1 MFKSISSLDRTVESA
16 AIEVDP
22 SRDQVLFRLR
32 CKFGVTKTFKLHVL
46 ESESL
51 AVNVDPSRSGRHRF
65 SCSARTLGEAANNFL
80 TSQEE
85 VTMSARARVFRLR
98 NYVDQLEEEQRAAV
112 HTVLS
117 MQPGEFET
125 YSIEAEEEEEAEA
138 GSDLTY
144 CLKELR
150 AMISF
155 ADAFNLSLTASFD
168 EGGRF
173 GCSGTEKTP
182 PTIISHSS
190 FPSSPIV
197 FSLKWP
203 HTCEAALVMA
213 TMAEE
218 SPAPSSSQQR
228 RGENSKRIDR
238 PRRQSQ
244 DRSSARLVAEEDSE
258 EMQPP
263 PPQHSLPLTGNP
275 RVSTQV
281 AEMNVASCA

>member
-1 MFKSISSLDRTVESA
+1 MSVFKSISSLDRTVESA

-117 MQPGEFET
+117 MQPGGFET

-173 GCSGTEKTP
+173 GYSSTEKNTSDNI
-182 PTIISHSS
+182 TFF
-190 FPSSPIV
+190 FP
-197 FSLKWP
+197 L
-203 HTCEAALVMA
+203 
-213 TMAEE
+213 
-218 SPAPSSSQQR
+218 
-228 RGENSKRIDR
+228 
-238 PRRQSQ
+238 
-244 DRSSARLVAEEDSE
+244 
-258 EMQPP
+258 
-263 PPQHSLPLTGNP
+263 
-275 RVSTQV
+275 
-281 AEMNVASCA
+281 